1 MTLLAMVLAV
11 ITGFQVNWN
20 IEPARGQEGGSV
32 HITVQFTEEDLLFV
46 MENSGEI
53 AFWEIAAAVDGDYT
67 ARSSGSV
74 FRSELPLKEEVSI
87 SGLQIGTHLLTVM
100 VGDLE
105 SGRSTEWEKTIEVTL
120 QDSTSWSSGNL
131 QIAGGYYQRAS
142 GTTEVIWI
150 VYPPQTE
157 DEEEA
162 DSLDAAYILRD
173 GSGITR
179 REGWMDMIIT
189 DGMYRGVASLDISN
203 LEAGEYEILA
213 VIVSDSSIAATSR
226 ANLKLLQAWDVWG
239 EDPGLTESLIRP
251 IANSSELSELRGA
264 EGSSSRSAVMAEF
277 WQERDPTP
285 VTVRNEFL
293 EMYLAR
299 LDYIDENFSM
309 LNIMGINTDQG
320 WVFALLGEPDMIDSR
335 PLETA
340 TLPLQVWTYF
350 TPPLEVLFVDKNGCG
365 TFELASDWEE
375 VMAIHE
381 RH

>member
-1 MTLLAMVLAV
+1 MTLFAMVLAV
-11 ITGFQVNWN
+11 ITGFQANWN
-20 IEPARGQEGGSV
+20 VEPAREQEGGTV

-67 ARSSGSV
+67 ARNSGSV
-74 FRSELPLKEEVSI
+74 LRSELPLKEEVSI

-105 SGRSTEWEKTIEVTL
+105 SGRSTEWEETIEVTL
-120 QDSTSWSSGNL
+120 LDSASWSSGTL
-131 QIAGGYYQRAS
+131 QVSGGLYQRAS
-142 GTTEVIWI
+142 GTTEVIWNA
-150 VYPPQTE
+150 YPPRTE
-157 DEEEA
+157 DSEA
-162 DSLDAAYILRD
+162 DSLDAAYVLRD
-173 GSGITR
+173 GSGVTR
-179 REGWMDMIIT
+179 REGWMDMVIS
-189 DGMYRGVASLDISN
+189 DGVYRGVASLDISD
-203 LEAGEYEILA
+203 LDAGEYEILA
-213 VIVSDSSIAATSR
+213 AIVSDGSIAATSR
-226 ANLKLLQAWDVWG
+226 ADLKLLQAWDVWG
-239 EDPGLTESLIRP
+239 EDPDLTESLIRP
-251 IANSSELSELRGA
+251 IANSSELSELRNA
-264 EGSSSRSAVMAEF
+264 EGSSSRNAVMAEF

-285 VTVRNEFL
+285 VTFQNEFL

-299 LDYIDENFSM
+299 LDYIEENFSM

-350 TPPLEVLFVDKNGCG
+350 TPPVEVFFIDYDGCG

-375 VMAIHE
+375 VMVIHD